1 MTKSLPAREPD
12 MRERPERTGG
22 GAGQNRKYALAMRR
36 SRGAVNGFL
45 LALLGIWGAIVPF
58 IGPYFNYAFGVA
70 NPWFFTTDRLWLNV
84 LPGLVV
90 ALGGLMLGSSTSRAN
105 SGWGAGLALI
115 GGIWFTT
122 GPVLTQLWHAGSPSL
137 SVGEPLGATS
147 MRVLEQ
153 LGYFY
158 GLGALIITLAA
169 FTLGRFSA
177 RS

>member
-1 MTKSLPAREPD
+1 
-12 MRERPERTGG
+12 
-22 GAGQNRKYALAMRR
+22 
-36 SRGAVNGFL
+36 
-45 LALLGIWGAIVPF
+45 
-58 IGPYFNYAFGVA
+58 
-70 NPWFFTTDRLWLNV
+70 
-84 LPGLVV
+84 VV

-115 GGIWFTT
+115 GGIWFTV

-137 SVGEPLGATS
+137 PIGEPLGATS